1 MHANTREGEVY
12 RRLLEKL
19 EEARAALGGKVYDV
33 LGELFE
39 GHALRDLLVDAIRYG
54 DRPEIKAELFRKVD
68 GAVDVDTI
76 EKLVAERKLTSEG
89 MNLSSIAEIRE
100 QMERAQARRLQ
111 PHFIGAF
118 FREAFT
124 MLGGRITEREKGR
137 FEILRVPSILK
148 ERDRLIG
155 RSDPVLDRYAR
166 ITFEKNLVIGQPQ
179 AELVAPGHPLL
190 ESLVD
195 VVLERFQPL
204 LSQGGVLVDESD
216 ESEVPRLLVY
226 LEHAVRDARTTKS
239 GEPRAVSQRLQFIFL
254 REDGSATDGGPAPY
268 LDFRPITAEERVT
281 VADAISAPW
290 LSDNVET
297 QALGYAVRTLVPEHL
312 AEIRTRRIAEID
324 KVEREV
330 RARLNREINYWDAR
344 AARLREEE
352 RAGKEQRINAQ
363 NAEATAARLVERLH
377 KRQGELDRERQISA
391 VPPVLKGAALV
402 IPAGLLK
409 ARIGPAPEPK
419 TKLDGF
425 EEDPIARAM
434 IEKLAMDAVMAAER
448 ALGHQ
453 PRDVS
458 AEKKGWDIESRDPR
472 AGHLRFI
479 EVKGRHADGR
489 DVIVTKN
496 EILASLNAPEA
507 FVLAIVQVDGGF
519 AREPVYVRRFFKREM
534 GFAETAV
541 VFNIAELVAL
551 GSAPG

>member
-1 MHANTREGEVY
+1 VY

-54 DRPEIKAELFRKVD
+54 DRPEKKAELFRKVD
-68 GAVDVDTI
+68 GAVDVDAI

-89 MNLSSIAEIRE
+89 MDPHAVSEIRE

-124 MLGGRITEREKGR
+124 MLGGRIAEREKGR

-166 ITFEKNLVIGQPQ
+166 ITFEKSLIAGQPQ

-190 ESLVD
+190 ESMVD

-204 LSQGGVLVDESD
+204 LVQGGVLVDEAD
-216 ESEVPRLLVY
+216 EGVEPRLLVY
-226 LEHAVRDARTTKS
+226 LEHAIRDGRSGRS
-239 GEPRAVSQRLQFIFL
+239 GEPRAISQRLQFIFL
-254 REDGSATDGGPAPY
+254 KEDGTAVDGGPAPY
-268 LDFRPITAEERVT
+268 LDCRAITAEERVLA
-281 VADAISAPW
+281 ADAIAAPW
-290 LSDNVET
+290 LSGNVESR
-297 QALGYAVRTLVPEHL
+297 ALGYAIRSLVPRHL
-312 AEIRTRRIAEID
+312 DEVKTRRVVEID

-330 RARLNREINYWDAR
+330 RARLTREINYWDAR
-344 AARLREEE
+344 AARLREQE
-352 RAGKEQRINAQ
+352 RAGQEQRINAQ

-377 KRQGELDRERQISA
+377 KRQTELNRERQISA
-391 VPPVLKGAALV
+391 LAPVLKGAALV
-402 IPAGLLK
+402 IPSGLLK
-409 ARIGPAPEPK
+409 VRASPTATPEPRP
-419 TKLDGF
+419 DGF
-425 EEDPIARAM
+425 SEDPVARAI
-434 IEKLAMDAVMAAER
+434 IEKLAMDAVMSAER
-448 ALGHQ
+448 ALCNE

-458 AEKKGWDIESRDPR
+458 AENKGYDIESRDPR

-496 EILASLNAPEA
+496 EILASLNTPEA
-507 FVLAIVQVDGGF
+507 FVLAIVQVERGF
-519 AREPVYVRRFFKREM
+519 AREPVYVRRFFEREL
-534 GFAETAV
+534 GFAETAI
-541 VFNIAELVAL
+541 VFDLAKIAAMGERP
-551 GSAPG
+551 S